1 MNDNLRHALINAR
14 LQAADVAARLAVDPK
29 TVNRWLKGR
38 LPYPRHRWA
47 VADLLRVDEADLWPE
62 IAQQQRLISDEVQA
76 VYPHRWAVP
85 QSAWRRLFEEAE
97 QEIDIL
103 TYSGLFLIEDAGLL
117 NLIAERARAGVRVR
131 VLLGNP
137 DCPEVATRGHDE
149 TIGPDVMAA
158 RIRNSLALCSSL
170 DRIDQAEIRLHRT
183 TLYNSIYR
191 ADDHLLVNIHA
202 YGTPAAH
209 APVIDIRAFE
219 SEGAADVYLSSFE
232 RVWNSAKPYQRGY

>member
-1 MNDNLRHALINAR
+1 MNDNLRHALTNAR

-62 IAQQQRLISDEVQA
+62 IAQQQRLISNEVQA

-97 QEIDIL
+97 REIDVL
-103 TYSGLFLIEDAGLL
+103 AYSGLFLIEDAGIL
-117 NLIAERARAGVRVR
+117 NLITERARSGVRVR
-131 VLLGNP
+131 VLLGDP

-149 TIGPDVMAA
+149 AIGPDVMAA
-158 RIRNSLALCSSL
+158 RIRNSLTLCSCL
-170 DRIDQAEIRLHRT
+170 DGVEQAEIRLHRT
-183 TLYNSIYR
+183 ILYNSIYR
-191 ADDHLLVNIHA
+191 ADHHLLVNIHA

-209 APVIDIRAFE
+209 APVIDLRTIE
-219 SEGAADVYLSSFE
+219 SGGAADVYLSSFE
-232 RVWNSAKPYQRGY
+232 RVWSSAKPYQRGY